1 MAIPGPRVR
10 EGTYTMMAKNNDS
23 RIETT
28 LEDLFAAA
36 SELAFEYCDNDKD
49 GYNLARL
56 ALIELLRKTTLRS
69 DPTRELENLPS
80 PSPLIH

>member
-1 MAIPGPRVR
+1 
-10 EGTYTMMAKNNDS
+10 MAKNNES

-28 LEDLFAAA
+28 FEDLLAAA
-36 SELAFEYCDNDKD
+36 GELAFEKCDNDKD

-56 ALIELLRKTTLRS
+56 ALFELLRKTTGRS

-80 PSPLIH
+80 PSSLIH